1 MENLPEDRPITCRDT
16 TWLVSAARDGE
27 LDEAGHAALQK
38 HIADCP
44 FCREASHCSS
54 KQRKVAERFL
64 GGMTFTRSCISRK
77 PAGENSS
84 STSLSAMSSC
94 VASIPRDRR
103 KPVR

>member
-44 FCREASHCSS
+44 FCREASRAIYRPVS
-54 KQRKVAERFL
+54 QPGFA
-64 GGMTFTRSCISRK
+64 
-77 PAGENSS
+77 AG
-84 STSLSAMSSC
+84 
-94 VASIPRDRR
+94 
-103 KPVR
+103 